1 MRKSLALTFCLLLA
15 GCTDGDWDHALNVFS
30 SDTQDAADDAM
41 SQPVQPVTSQPVAAA
56 AASAEP
62 SNSDFCK
69 AVAAQ
74 DATGYGFD
82 QPTQKRVF
90 AQSYAQCVAIY
101 SR

>member
-1 MRKSLALTFCLLLA
+1 MKKSFALIFCLLLA

-30 SDTQDAADDAM
+30 TDTQETADGAV
-41 SQPVQPVTSQPVAAA
+41 PQPVAARPATA

-74 DATGYGFD
+74 DATSNGFD
-82 QPTQKRVF
+82 QPTQKRVY